1 MLFTLSLSHSHA
13 ATLCRVAVLVVA
25 AIGSGGL
32 SYAIAA
38 EAASDRE
45 DRSPAQLVEEALRGE
60 IEGSARRDELLQAA
74 LKQEPD
80 YAPALW
86 HTGHVRYGGQWLPI
100 DEVPDRAAA
109 NKQLTMYHG
118 AREKSPVTVSGQR
131 ELAAWCGKR
140 GLADRER
147 AHLTKLLELAPN
159 DAPARARLGHVQVD
173 GVWLS
178 AEEVR
183 EAAARGERAAKAM
196 LAWRPVLEGL
206 RRDLGGVDQ
215 AERNRTFRREQA
227 LRKWEAIEDPA
238 AIPAME
244 LVFSA
249 GRDPAWAELVLE
261 KLGKMDAH
269 EAALSLA
276 RHAVFTTSEAIC
288 RHAIEKLKLRPYE
301 HYVPVL
307 LSALYTPL
315 QMRAGLYPTPD
326 GRLLY
331 RQLFYREGQQHQEL
345 AVLDSV
351 FSYVPTPEGDRRTAL
366 SDAVVAA
373 HRTRASLEATAR
385 RQDAFSQQLS
395 ARISQV
401 LSATTGEDMPASPA
415 DWWQWWNAY
424 NEVYVA
430 ADKPVRQ
437 AYRQQ
442 HIGVTG
448 YPRRPPRFDAGSA
461 FAARMEQAMNMCDC
475 LAKGTPVWT
484 ELGPVPIERI
494 QVGDRVLS
502 QDPETGELAYKPVLQ
517 TTIRPTGTVFKL
529 QLGDETIEANGGHR
543 FWVTGQGWSK
553 TRELE
558 PGARLQRAAETQKIR
573 SLDEGDAQPTYN
585 LIVADFHTYFVA
597 SAKILAHDNTIAKPT
612 NALLPGF
619 LARGSEVR

>member
-1 MLFTLSLSHSHA
+1 MLFKSSLPHSHA

-32 SYAIAA
+32 SQVAGGGAV
-38 EAASDRE
+38 SDQE
-45 DRSPAQLVEEALRGE
+45 DRSAARLVEDALRGE

-86 HTGHVRYGGQWLPI
+86 HTGHVRYRGQWMPI
-100 DEVPDRAAA
+100 DEVPDRAAE

-118 AREKSPVTVSGQR
+118 AREKAPVTVSGQR

-159 DAPARARLGHVQVD
+159 DPEARARLGHVQVD
-173 GVWLS
+173 GAWLS

-183 EAAARGERAAKAM
+183 EAATRAERAVKAM

-206 RRDLGGVDQ
+206 RLDLCGADR
-215 AERNRTFRREQA
+215 AERTRTFRREQA

-249 GRDPAWAELVLE
+249 DRDPAWAELVLE

-269 EAALSLA
+269 EAAVSLA
-276 RHAVFTTSEAIC
+276 RHAVFTASEAIC
-288 RHAIEKLKLRPYE
+288 RHAIEKLKRRPYE

-351 FSYVPTPEGDRRTAL
+351 FHYVPTPEGDRRTAL

-373 HRTRASLEATAR
+373 HLARASLEATAR

-395 ARISQV
+395 ARICQV
-401 LSATTGEDMPASPA
+401 LSATTGEDAPKLPG

-437 AYRQQ
+437 AYGQQ
-442 HIGVTG
+442 NVGVTG
-448 YPRRPPRFDAGSA
+448 YRRRPRFDAGSA

-484 ELGPVPIERI
+484 ELGPVSIERI

-502 QDPETGELAYKPVLQ
+502 QDPETAELAYKPVLQ
-517 TTIRPTGTVFKL
+517 TTIRPTGTVFEL
-529 QLGDETIEANGGHR
+529 QLGEETIEANGGHR
-543 FWVTGQGWSK
+543 FWVTGKAWAK

-558 PGARLQRAAETQKIR
+558 PEARLQRAAGTQRIR

-585 LIVADFHTYFVA
+585 LIVADFHTYFVG
-597 SAKILAHDNTIAKPT
+597 STKILSHDNTIAKPS
-612 NALLPGF
+612 NALVPG
-619 LARGSEVR
+619 RHK